1 MSRLSEIQRDRLSL
15 VPALF
20 ADAPVISEDPLKDLL
35 EEFRAFESAEAVA
48 TLPETPATVSM
59 AMREDHAWVALEKQ
73 LDGLRGTLRRLNYYL
88 ADVDD
93 NLRR

>member
-1 MSRLSEIQRDRLSL
+1 M
-15 VPALF
+15 F
-20 ADAPVISEDPLKDLL
+20 ADMPVISDDPLKDLM
-35 EEFRAFESAEAVA
+35 EEFRAFEGTETVAV
-48 TLPETPATVSM
+48 TLPETPATVTM

-73 LDGLRGTLRRLNYYL
+73 LDGLRGTLRRLNHYL